1 MLETANAPDDLKIS
15 WYCHEQQNI
24 FCCGGRPTATLRN
37 KLRVPNPEGH
47 KGTGKA
53 FGGWISKCLLDGAK
67 KNLAI
72 VSADLAVS
80 CGISEVLE
88 HPRCYEMG
96 VAEQNAIAFAS
107 GLAATGMLP
116 VVATYSAFFKR
127 AYEQIYIAQVSGFRM
142 VYAGSYSGLCYH
154 TDGKSHTS

>member
-1 MLETANAPDDLKIS
+1 MSNRTFFVALVGLWPRSETS
-15 WYCHEQQNI
+15 C
-24 FCCGGRPTATLRN
+24 
-37 KLRVPNPEGH
+37 VPNPEGH

-53 FGGWISKCLLDGAK
+53 FGGWISKCLLEGAK
-67 KNLAI
+67 ENLAI

-154 TDGKSHTS
+154 TDGKSHTHRKFSSIQRSP